1 MDDVTAILARHKP
14 GDVVDVECH
23 AGGIARGLK
32 ATLGDRPAGVAAQ

>member
-1 MDDVTAILARHKP
+1 MDDVTSILGEHKP